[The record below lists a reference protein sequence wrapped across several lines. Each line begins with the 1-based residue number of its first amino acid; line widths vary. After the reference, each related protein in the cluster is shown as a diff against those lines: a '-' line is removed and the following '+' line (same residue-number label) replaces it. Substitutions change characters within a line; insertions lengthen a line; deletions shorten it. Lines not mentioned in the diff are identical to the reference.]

1 MDFSAKRLAL
11 LAGVGDSEDR
21 HEIVREYAQQ
31 LNESAETRQ
40 LNEDEEAVRKA
51 VRRTIQKMVSE
62 GAITLQEDSIAREL
76 EHLRANIQADH
87 DHLAALVDDIH
98 DDKDEIERAEHH
110 REEMREDAHAK
121 DDGDLKPLTPKQEKM
136 LAMMKAAIHKGADL
150 EELPDGT
157 LKIKQSKVA
166 VGGPKPEEAEV
177 SVDEAAEASETINEA
192 DASLRRLQMLA
203 GVQILSEGYTDD
215 NLTEGYSDDELREL
229 CHSKDHNCAV
239 VVDHPEW
246 GRGKPLYES
255 HAVPDDEGNV
265 EWYDVQFKHGVEKK
279 VMAEDVTILEME
291 EHMHNEEEDDDVDE
305 SHCSEGEHME
315 EDEHMEEGEHDEAKL
330 YELEDGRMYME
341 MGGRRYMMQ
350 EMEEEELDEKLTNL
364 PNDAMYDEETG
375 QVVVPH
381 DKQAE

>member
-62 GAITLQEDSIAREL
+62 GAINLQEDSITREL

-87 DHLAALVDDIH
+87 DHIAALVNDMRDDR
-98 DDKDEIERAEHH
+98 DEMERAEHH
-110 REEMREDAHAK
+110 REEMHEEVVNEEEDHEA
-121 DDGDLKPLTPKQEKM
+121 PSPE
-136 LAMMKAAIHKGADL
+136 DL
-150 EELPDGT
+150 ERMRKSL
-157 LKIKQSKVA
+157 
-166 VGGPKPEEAEV
+166 
-177 SVDEAAEASETINEA
+177 EAAEAEAKRREEEKAKQKASQNESINEA
-192 DASLRRLQMLA
+192 DATLMRLQKLA

-239 VVDHPEW
+239 VVEHPEW

-255 HAVPDDEGNV
+255 HALPDDEGNV
-265 EWYDVQFKHGVEKK
+265 EWYDVQFKHGIEKK

-315 EDEHMEEGEHDEAKL
+315 EGEHDEAKL

-341 MGGRRYMMQ
+341 MGGKRYMMQ
-350 EMEEEELDEKLTNL
+350 EMEEELNELDEELTDL
-364 PNDAMYDEETG
+364 PDDAMLDTATG